1 MTVTNRLFGTK
12 KQVAVLLFEGLFL
25 IPNSRYNKFR
35 RIANPPKFITHR
47 LNNSGM
53 YMLIGFIFHT
63 PELRMTPLFAVFLLA
78 VCRCI

>member
-35 RIANPPKFITHR
+35 RIANPPKHITIR
-47 LNNSGM
+47 LNYSRM
-53 YMLIGFIFHT
+53 YMDCKSAETYYHP
-63 PELRMTPLFAVFLLA
+63 PELQ
-78 VCRCI
+78 

>member
-35 RIANPPKFITHR
+35 RIANPPKHITHR

-63 PELRMTPLFAVFLLA
+63 PELRMTPLFAVFFLA
-78 VCRCI
+78 VCRCK